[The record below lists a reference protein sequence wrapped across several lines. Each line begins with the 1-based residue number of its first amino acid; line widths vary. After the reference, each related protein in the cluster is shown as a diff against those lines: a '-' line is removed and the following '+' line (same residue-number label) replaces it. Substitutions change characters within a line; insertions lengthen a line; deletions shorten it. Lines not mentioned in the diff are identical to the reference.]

1 MELGL
6 PTLDDLCEGDGEC
19 GTDWKLDNCGTY
31 DVYKVTTP
39 NNDLMSELIP
49 FEKEDSVC
57 SLNVASLP
65 NCNACGLSFGNT
77 RPLPLSP
84 ARLLPYIFIAMP
96 RARRHAHA
104 APPGARA

>member
-1 MELGL
+1 M
-6 PTLDDLCEGDGEC
+6 
-19 GTDWKLDNCGTY
+19 
-31 DVYKVTTP
+31 YKVTTP

-84 ARLLPYIFIAMP
+84 ARLLPLHIYCYAPAFADTLT
-96 RARRHAHA
+96 RRR
-104 APPGARA
+104 PGPEYTRFN